1 MSSSVLVKRGRYEVP
16 TSQTKKTVLCPV
28 CNLAARE
35 DYIKHRHLRS
45 LIIWSNEDSNKPAR
59 KGTREYDGA
68 NAEQRS
74 HTEYWSQH
82 KFDFH
87 RLEIFA
93 FKLANLPSN
102 NLDRFFSKSSQHLG
116 NDGASQVSLPDN
128 VSSLSDNNNCQ
139 RCAETWHRCRLC
151 KVTVCLVHS
160 VCEDDDEMRIY
171 HPDCKLKMDERS
183 KVQVSSP
190 IAPIVPTD
198 KSNEGPRFTLD
209 DNSQSQNHEDIQE
222 NLPVMIETPSYP
234 HVEQS
239 LENHFVDE
247 VSVEEGSGNVS
258 LLIEKFESL
267 FGSKV
272 QRENCNNNI
281 SKVIAKEVVIE
292 INAEKQR
299 VKLNEE
305 DLELWGQ
312 LDECTISCK
321 PCAIYSTK
329 LDVPKRLKGYRGGNF
344 GQIKCNGAR
353 EQRKTREK
361 MKDHQKNPL
370 HQWCRTKY
378 VESKNNTGL
387 EAKNE
392 RKAATMVIMNALFAL
407 KEPGGGSNL
416 FLKLCDKDDLNEDLK
431 FNTASLMQF
440 RLIKA

>member
-151 KVTVCLVHS
+151 KVTVW
-160 VCEDDDEMRIY
+160 R
-171 HPDCKLKMDERS
+171 
-183 KVQVSSP
+183 
-190 IAPIVPTD
+190 
-198 KSNEGPRFTLD
+198 
-209 DNSQSQNHEDIQE
+209 
-222 NLPVMIETPSYP
+222 
-234 HVEQS
+234 
-239 LENHFVDE
+239 
-247 VSVEEGSGNVS
+247 
-258 LLIEKFESL
+258 
-267 FGSKV
+267 
-272 QRENCNNNI
+272 
-281 SKVIAKEVVIE
+281 
-292 INAEKQR
+292 
-299 VKLNEE
+299 
-305 DLELWGQ
+305 
-312 LDECTISCK
+312 
-321 PCAIYSTK
+321 
-329 LDVPKRLKGYRGGNF
+329 
-344 GQIKCNGAR
+344 QI
-353 EQRKTREK
+353 
-361 MKDHQKNPL
+361 L
-370 HQWCRTKY
+370 
-378 VESKNNTGL
+378 
-387 EAKNE
+387 
-392 RKAATMVIMNALFAL
+392 
-407 KEPGGGSNL
+407 
-416 FLKLCDKDDLNEDLK
+416 
-431 FNTASLMQF
+431 
-440 RLIKA
+440 